1 MTRKSHMALPSLTSS
16 LSKFAAAA
24 LGAAA
29 IAAPAQGA
37 TLNFDAGAGALFGSG
52 DNWHEQGYK
61 LTLEAYN
68 PADVGSL
75 VGAIVDT
82 SDPGY
87 CISMACPIN
96 GQGGYYG
103 AFNDSVV
110 WVESE
115 TAGASFMVKSIDASF
130 IGLDAALGGYPIY
143 SGLLRMQGFLADGS
157 YLLQDLLL
165 DGPSSQGFLFGSYS
179 PFETFANTAFVSV
192 AMFGFACDNS
202 GSCSAFDSNRGQ
214 FAIDNL
220 VLEGALAEVPEPA
233 SLALF
238 GLGLLGLAARAR
250 RRNA

>member
-1 MTRKSHMALPSLTSS
+1 MALPSLTSP
-16 LSKFAAAA
+16 LAKFAAAA

-37 TLNFDAGAGALFGSG
+37 NINFDAGAGMVFGSG
-52 DNWHEQGYK
+52 DSWQEQGYK
-61 LTLEAYN
+61 LSFEAYD

-96 GQGGYYG
+96 GEGGYYG
-103 AFNDSVV
+103 AFNDSIV

-165 DGPSSQGFLFGSYS
+165 DGPSSQGFLFGRYS
-179 PFETFANTAFVSV
+179 PFETFANTAFVSI
-192 AMFGFACDNS
+192 AMFGFTCDAV
-202 GSCSAFDSNRGQ
+202 GDCAAFETNRGQ

-220 VLEGALAEVPEPA
+220 VLEDALAEVPEPA

>member
-1 MTRKSHMALPSLTSS
+1 MALPSLTSP
-16 LSKFAAAA
+16 LAKFAAAA

-37 TLNFDAGAGALFGSG
+37 TINFDAGAGMLFGSG
-52 DNWHEQGYK
+52 DSWQEQGYK
-61 LTLEAYN
+61 LSFEAYN

-96 GQGGYYG
+96 GEGGYYG
-103 AFNDSVV
+103 AFNDSIV

-115 TAGASFMVKSIDASF
+115 TAGVPFMVKSIDASF

-165 DGPSSQGFLFGSYS
+165 DGPSSQGFLFGRYS

-192 AMFGFACDNS
+192 AMFGFTCNTS
-202 GSCSAFDSNRGQ
+202 GSCSAFNSNRGQ

-220 VLEGALAEVPEPA
+220 VLDDALAEVPEPA

>member
-1 MTRKSHMALPSLTSS
+1 MALPSLT
-16 LSKFAAAA
+16 KFAAAA

-37 TLNFDAGAGALFGSG
+37 NINFDAGAGMLFGSG
-52 DNWHEQGYK
+52 DSWQEQGYR
-61 LTLEAYN
+61 LTFEAYN

-87 CISMACPIN
+87 CVGMACPVN
-96 GQGGYYG
+96 GEGGYYG
-103 AFNDSVV
+103 AFNDSIV
-110 WVESE
+110 WVDSE
-115 TAGASFMVKSIDASF
+115 AAGGSFMVKSIDASF

-143 SGLLRMQGFLADGS
+143 SGLLRMQGFLADGG
-157 YLLQDLLL
+157 YMVQDLLL
-165 DGPSSQGFLFGSYS
+165 DGPSAQGFLFGRYS
-179 PFETFANTAFVSV
+179 PFETFANTAFVSM
-192 AMFGFACDNS
+192 AMFGFTCDTS
-202 GSCSAFDSNRGQ
+202 GNCSAFQSNRGQ

-220 VLEGALAEVPEPA
+220 VLEDALAEVPEPA